1 MSDESKREPN
11 FPELPM
17 ADVLVPMV
25 QSAALIAAGQ
35 LGLFEALAEK
45 PLVLSALAASLK
57 CDLRGVRDLAQ
68 CLATCGYLVR
78 EGDTYSN
85 APHAQRWF
93 TSKGQIDYA
102 PGLRWSG
109 LSWQL
114 LSGLAESVRRG
125 GPETML
131 WSLMEEKPEWG
142 PTFSRYMEA
151 FARHLGPDLVANV
164 AVASGATRLL
174 DLGGSHGLHSIA
186 FCRAHPELSAVLIDH
201 ASALTETGATIANAG
216 LQGRI
221 TLRPGDL
228 RDADWGS
235 DYDVVLLL
243 SVAHNQTAA
252 DNADLMT
259 RISRAL
265 RPGGLLVIHEYLA
278 DAPISPY
285 GAAFQLALLS
295 ETGTQQWTSL
305 DFAGWLDHAG
315 FAPPRRV
322 PLMPA
327 DKGTLM
333 LAKRRPVD

>member
-1 MSDESKREPN
+1 MSDESRRDAAY
-11 FPELPM
+11 PELPM

-45 PLVLSALAASLK
+45 PLTLEELAASLS
-57 CDLRGVRDLAQ
+57 CDQRGVRDLAN
-68 CLATCGYLVR
+68 CLVGSGYLLR
-78 EGDTYSN
+78 EGERYSN
-85 APHAQRWF
+85 APHTQRWF
-93 TSKGQIDYA
+93 TSRGQIDYT

-114 LSGLAESVRRG
+114 LGGLADSVRRG
-125 GPETML
+125 GPATML
-131 WSLMEEKPEWG
+131 WDLMEQKPEWG

-164 AVASGATRLL
+164 ALPASARRLL

-216 LQGRI
+216 MRERI
-221 TLRPGDL
+221 TLRAGDL

-252 DNADLMT
+252 DNADLIS

-265 RPGGLLVIHEYLA
+265 RPGGMLVIHEYLV
-278 DAPISPY
+278 DAPISAY

-295 ETGTQQWTSL
+295 ETGTQQWTST
-305 DFAGWLDHAG
+305 DFAGWLSNAG
-315 FAPPRRV
+315 FHPPE
-322 PLMPA
+322 LIKLTPA
-327 DKGTLM
+327 DKGTLL
-333 LAKRRPVD
+333 LAKRR